1 MQIKPRDENYFKKKK
16 KKEQKKKGKSIKK
29 AEQI

>member
-1 MQIKPRDENYFKKKK
+1 MQIKPRDENYFKKK

>member
-1 MQIKPRDENYFKKKK
+1 MQIKPWDENYFKKK